1 MNEEQL
7 QALLKARAKVDI
19 PADYPQKLLESLHER
34 QRSVLLQKSL
44 WRIAGE
50 RLGTYLS
57 EHSLSTPAYALGLA
71 AAFAVGMAA
80 IMLLKP
86 AVGGPAVAHQKGS
99 SPAPFSPPVE
109 TQVVNFEKPLK

>member
-7 QALLKARAKVDI
+7 RELLKARNKVEV
-19 PADYPQKLLESLHER
+19 PVDYPRQLLESLHER

-50 RLGTYLS
+50 RIGTYLS

-71 AAFAVGMAA
+71 AVFAVGLAA
-80 IMLLKP
+80 IVLLKP
-86 AVGGPAVAHQKGS
+86 AAGGSFAAHQKGS
-99 SPAPFSPPVE
+99 PPSPVSPPVE
-109 TQVVNFEKPLK
+109 TQVVNFEKPTK

>member
-7 QALLKARAKVDI
+7 QSLLKARAKVEI
-19 PADYPQKLLESLHER
+19 PADYTQKLLESLHER

-50 RLGTYLS
+50 RLATYLS
-57 EHSLSTPAYALGLA
+57 EHSLSTRAYALGLA
-71 AAFAVGMAA
+71 AAFAIGLGA

-86 AVGGPAVAHQKGS
+86 AAGGPAMAQQKGS
-99 SPAPFSPPVE
+99 APSPLSAPVE
-109 TQVVNFEKPLK
+109 TQAVNFEKPPK

>member
-7 QALLKARAKVDI
+7 RALLKARAKVEL

-71 AAFAVGMAA
+71 AAFAVGLAA

-86 AVGGPAVAHQKGS
+86 AAGGPVMAHQKGGAL
-99 SPAPFSPPVE
+99 SPSSPPVE
-109 TQVVNFEKPLK
+109 TQAVNFEKPSK